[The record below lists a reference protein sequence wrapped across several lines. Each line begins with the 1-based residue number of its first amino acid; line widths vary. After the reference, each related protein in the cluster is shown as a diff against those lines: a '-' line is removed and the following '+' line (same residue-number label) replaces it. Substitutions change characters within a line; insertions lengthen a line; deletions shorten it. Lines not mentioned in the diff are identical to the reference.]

1 MQQGGPEQVLYST
14 GDLREINAARMPGP
28 GVLCLTQHCDV
39 KRNSQKEL
47 VTDTP
52 GSARLV
58 LVEGVLNLN
67 DELAVFEAILTGWS
81 RQQSRMLAEHTI
93 AGWERLV
100 HGANT
105 PPLDATTASKTPNK
119 ARHQ

>member
-47 VTDTP
+47 VMDTP

-67 DELAVFEAILTGWS
+67 DELAVIPTEVVD
-81 RQQSRMLAEHTI
+81 R
-93 AGWERLV
+93 
-100 HGANT
+100 
-105 PPLDATTASKTPNK
+105 
-119 ARHQ
+119 